1 MSIGCNQSM
10 PAHLHLEGS
19 TLDHPAWATDE
30 RDDVFDA
37 VALERAMV
45 ESRQAAYAALRELAP
60 AS

>member
-1 MSIGCNQSM
+1 MSIGCNRPM
-10 PAHLHLEGS
+10 GEHLHLEGA
-19 TLDHPAWATDE
+19 TLDHPAWTAEE

-37 VALERAMV
+37 AGLERAML